1 MGIDYIQ
8 TMFLL
13 VPAVMGLIAL
23 LILLS
28 GVRDLVR
35 GARMTSG
42 GQQARGA
49 VISANVLISSGKNN
63 RTSTMIETIEFTTD
77 RGQVVRTNP
86 LRSDVGMLDR
96 TGQTVTVFYD
106 RERPERI
113 VAPKNGR
120 SMSPAGPLTKIGG
133 ALVMLVFLAFFVTLS
148 QGMLRSSPF

>member
-1 MGIDYIQ
+1 MGIDNVQ
-8 TMFLL
+8 TMFVL

-49 VISANVLISSGKNN
+49 VISANVLISSGKNS
-63 RTSTMIETIEFTTD
+63 RSSTMVETIEFTTD

-96 TGQTVTVFYD
+96 TGLTVTVFYD

-148 QGMLRSSPF
+148 QGMLRGSPF

>member
-8 TMFLL
+8 TMFVL

-23 LILLS
+23 LIPLS

-49 VISANVLISSGKNN
+49 VISANVLISSGKNS
-63 RTSTMIETIEFTTD
+63 RSSTMVETIEFTTD

-96 TGQTVTVFYD
+96 TGLTVTVFYD

>member
-8 TMFLL
+8 TMFVL

-49 VISANVLISSGKNN
+49 VISANVLISSGKNS
-63 RTSTMIETIEFTTD
+63 RSSTMVETIEFTTD

-148 QGMLRSSPF
+148 QGMLRGSPF

>member
-1 MGIDYIQ
+1 MGIDNIQ
-8 TMFLL
+8 TMFVL

-42 GQQARGA
+42 GQQARGT
-49 VISANVLISSGKNN
+49 VISANVLISSGKNS
-63 RTSTMIETIEFTTD
+63 RSSTMVETIEFTTD

-96 TGQTVTVFYD
+96 TGLTVTVFYD

-148 QGMLRSSPF
+148 QGMLRGSPF

>member
-1 MGIDYIQ
+1 MGFQ
-8 TMFLL
+8 GFGLMFVL
-13 VPAVMGLIAL
+13 VPALIGLVAL
-23 LILLS
+23 FMLFTAVRNLI
-28 GVRDLVR
+28 R
-35 GARMTSG
+35 GMNLASR
-42 GQQARGA
+42 GQRTTGR
-49 VISANVLISSGKNN
+49 VISEHVPISGRSDN

>member
-8 TMFLL
+8 TMFVL

-23 LILLS
+23 LIPLS

-49 VISANVLISSGKNN
+49 VISANVLISSGKNS
-63 RTSTMIETIEFTTD
+63 RSSTMVETIEFTTD

-120 SMSPAGPLTKIGG
+120 SMSPAGPLMKVGG

-148 QGMLRSSPF
+148 QVMLRSSPF

>member
-1 MGIDYIQ
+1 MGIDNIQ
-8 TMFLL
+8 TMFVL

-49 VISANVLISSGKNN
+49 VISANVHISSGKNS
-63 RTSTMIETIEFTTD
+63 RSSTMVETIEFTTD

-96 TGQTVTVFYD
+96 TGLTVTVFYD

-148 QGMLRSSPF
+148 QGMLRGSPF

>member
-8 TMFLL
+8 TMFVL

-23 LILLS
+23 LIPLS

-49 VISANVLISSGKNN
+49 VISANVLISSGKNS
-63 RTSTMIETIEFTTD
+63 RSSTMVETIEFTTD

-96 TGQTVTVFYD
+96 TGLTVTVFYD

-148 QGMLRSSPF
+148 QGMLRGSPF

>member
-1 MGIDYIQ
+1 MGIDNIQ
-8 TMFLL
+8 TMFVL

-49 VISANVLISSGKNN
+49 VISANVLISSGKNS
-63 RTSTMIETIEFTTD
+63 RSSTMVETIEFTTD

-96 TGQTVTVFYD
+96 TGLTVTVFYD

-148 QGMLRSSPF
+148 QGMLRGSPF

>member
-42 GQQARGA
+42 GQQAPGA
-49 VISANVLISSGKNN
+49 VISANVLISSGKNS
-63 RTSTMIETIEFTTD
+63 RSSTMVETIEFTTD

-96 TGQTVTVFYD
+96 TGLTVTVFYD

-133 ALVMLVFLAFFVTLS
+133 ALVMLVLLAFFVTLS
-148 QGMLRSSPF
+148 QGMLRGSPF

>member
-1 MGIDYIQ
+1 MGIDNVQ
-8 TMFLL
+8 TMFVL

-49 VISANVLISSGKNN
+49 VISANVLISSGKNS
-63 RTSTMIETIEFTTD
+63 RSSTMVETIEFTTD

-96 TGQTVTVFYD
+96 TGLTVTVFYD

>member
-1 MGIDYIQ
+1 MGIDNVQ
-8 TMFLL
+8 TMFVL

-42 GQQARGA
+42 GQQARGT
-49 VISANVLISSGKNN
+49 VISANVLISSGKNS
-63 RTSTMIETIEFTTD
+63 RSSTMVETIEFTTD

-120 SMSPAGPLTKIGG
+120 SMSPAGPLMKVGG

>member
-23 LILLS
+23 LILLR

-49 VISANVLISSGKNN
+49 VISANVLISSGKNS
-63 RTSTMIETIEFTTD
+63 RSSTMVETIEFTTD

-133 ALVMLVFLAFFVTLS
+133 ALVMLVFRAFFVTLS
-148 QGMLRSSPF
+148 QGMLRGSPF

>member
-1 MGIDYIQ
+1 MGIDNIQ
-8 TMFLL
+8 TMFVL

-49 VISANVLISSGKNN
+49 VISANVLISSGKNS
-63 RTSTMIETIEFTTD
+63 RSSTMVETIEFTTD

-120 SMSPAGPLTKIGG
+120 SMSPAGPLMKVGG

-148 QGMLRSSPF
+148 QGMLRGSPF

>member
-1 MGIDYIQ
+1 MGIDNIQ
-8 TMFLL
+8 TMFVL

-49 VISANVLISSGKNN
+49 VISANVLISSGKNS
-63 RTSTMIETIEFTTD
+63 RSSTMVETIEFTTD

>member
-8 TMFLL
+8 TMFVL

-49 VISANVLISSGKNN
+49 VISANVLISSGKNS
-63 RTSTMIETIEFTTD
+63 RSSTMVETIEFTTD

-96 TGQTVTVFYD
+96 TGLTVTVFYD

>member
-1 MGIDYIQ
+1 MGIDNIQ
-8 TMFLL
+8 TMFVL

-42 GQQARGA
+42 GQQARGT
-49 VISANVLISSGKNN
+49 VISANVLISSGKNS
-63 RTSTMIETIEFTTD
+63 RSSTMVETIEFTTD

-148 QGMLRSSPF
+148 QGMLRGSPF

>member
-1 MGIDYIQ
+1 MGIDNVQ
-8 TMFLL
+8 TMFVL

-42 GQQARGA
+42 GQQARGT
-49 VISANVLISSGKNN
+49 VISANVLISSGKNS
-63 RTSTMIETIEFTTD
+63 RSSTMVETIEFTTD

>member
-8 TMFLL
+8 TMFVL

-49 VISANVLISSGKNN
+49 VISANVLISSGKNS
-63 RTSTMIETIEFTTD
+63 RSSTMVETIEFTTD

-96 TGQTVTVFYD
+96 TGLTVTVFYD

-148 QGMLRSSPF
+148 QGMLRGSPF

>member
-1 MGIDYIQ
+1 MGIDNVQ
-8 TMFLL
+8 TMFVL

-42 GQQARGA
+42 GQQARGT
-49 VISANVLISSGKNN
+49 VISANVLISSGKNS
-63 RTSTMIETIEFTTD
+63 RSSTMVETIEFTTD

-96 TGQTVTVFYD
+96 TGLTVTVFYD

>member
-1 MGIDYIQ
+1 MGIDNIQ
-8 TMFLL
+8 TMFVL

-49 VISANVLISSGKNN
+49 VISANVLISSGKNS
-63 RTSTMIETIEFTTD
+63 RSSTMVETIEFTTD

-96 TGQTVTVFYD
+96 TGLTVTVFYD

>member
-8 TMFLL
+8 TMFVL

-49 VISANVLISSGKNN
+49 VISANVLISSGKNS
-63 RTSTMIETIEFTTD
+63 RSSTMVETIEFTTD

>member
-1 MGIDYIQ
+1 MGIDNIQ
-8 TMFLL
+8 TMFVL

-42 GQQARGA
+42 GQQARGT
-49 VISANVLISSGKNN
+49 VISANVLISSGKNS
-63 RTSTMIETIEFTTD
+63 RSSTMVETIEFTTD

-96 TGQTVTVFYD
+96 TGLTVTVFYD
-106 RERPERI
+106 RERHERI

-120 SMSPAGPLTKIGG
+120 SMSPAGPLMKVGG

>member
-1 MGIDYIQ
+1 MGIDNIQ
-8 TMFLL
+8 TMFVL

-42 GQQARGA
+42 GQQARGT
-49 VISANVLISSGKNN
+49 VISANVLISSGKNS
-63 RTSTMIETIEFTTD
+63 RSSTMVETIEFTTD

-96 TGQTVTVFYD
+96 TGLTVTVFYD

-120 SMSPAGPLTKIGG
+120 SMSPAGPLMKVGG

>member
-8 TMFLL
+8 TMFVL

-42 GQQARGA
+42 GQQARGT
-49 VISANVLISSGKNN
+49 VISANVLISSGKNS
-63 RTSTMIETIEFTTD
+63 RSSTMVETIEFTTD

-148 QGMLRSSPF
+148 QGMLRGSPF

>member
-8 TMFLL
+8 TMFVL

-42 GQQARGA
+42 GQQARGT
-49 VISANVLISSGKNN
+49 VISANVLISSGKNS
-63 RTSTMIETIEFTTD
+63 RSSTMVETIEFTTD

-96 TGQTVTVFYD
+96 TGLTVTVFYD

>member
-1 MGIDYIQ
+1 MGIDNVQ
-8 TMFLL
+8 TMFVL

-42 GQQARGA
+42 GQQARGT
-49 VISANVLISSGKNN
+49 VISANVLISSGKNS
-63 RTSTMIETIEFTTD
+63 RSSTMVETIEFTTD

-96 TGQTVTVFYD
+96 TGLTVTVFYD

-120 SMSPAGPLTKIGG
+120 SMSPAGPLMKVGG